1 MTDHIRDLLDDLA
14 DDGDRPLGFTPGEI
28 ARRGGAARRRRTS
41 VYAAAGVSVA
51 LVATIGATQVL
62 GTGGG
67 SEGNGPAPAD
77 RSSTTTVAD
86 PEPSLTP
93 EQQAIVKRCSKANQ
107 EAEDYRVAPPPPA
120 DGSADDSK
128 SVDPGSAGS
137 EVIVDDPAKIPDRV
151 DLSTWTLDA
160 HLSDAQGTTATF
172 VSADERSYA
181 VCDLFDQGI
190 EGEVDRLSLGRPLP
204 QGPVPDTWHGSESF
218 RHTPTTNWSQVC
230 GGGEGKVCAKEI
242 FYGGFVLF
250 DQVASVR
257 VEAPDGRLVTPPLG
271 EHTYVLRH
279 VENRV
284 DANRPASD
292 MQPLPSMPVNYL
304 AADGSRI
311 VRFDYHAAYE
321 IPDHCLDNEGGC

>member
-14 DDGDRPLGFTPGEI
+14 DDNDRPLGFTPGEI
-28 ARRGGAARRRRTS
+28 VRRGGAARRRRTS

-51 LVATIGATQVL
+51 LVATIGASQLL
-62 GTGGG
+62 GNGGG
-67 SEGNGPAPAD
+67 SGGSGPAPAD
-77 RSSTTTVAD
+77 QSSKTAVAE

-93 EQQAIVKRCSKANQ
+93 RQQAIVKRCSKAHQ
-107 EAEDYRVAPPPPA
+107 EADDYSVG
-120 DGSADDSK
+120 GSTP
-128 SVDPGSAGS
+128 DPGTPGS
-137 EVIVDDPAKIPDRV
+137 GVIVDDPAKIPDRI

-172 VSADERSYA
+172 VSADERRYA
-181 VCDLFDQGI
+181 VCDLFDRGI
-190 EGEVDRLSLGRPLP
+190 EGLTDKLSLGRALP
-204 QGPVPDTWHGSESF
+204 RGPVPGTWHGSESF
-218 RHTPTTNWSQVC
+218 RHTPTTSWSQVC
-230 GGGEGKVCAKEI
+230 NRSEGKVCAKEI
-242 FYGGFVLF
+242 FYGGFALF

-257 VEAPDGRLVTPPLG
+257 VEAPDGRRVNPPLG

-292 MQPLPSMPVNYL
+292 MQPLPSMPVTYL

-311 VRFDYHAAYE
+311 VRFDYHPAYE